1 VFCTALGGELLAGNV
16 RRTFRRLTGKAG
28 IGDDWTP
35 RELRHSFVSLLS
47 SSGVRIEDI
56 ADLCGHAGT
65 RVTEACTATSSA
77 QSCWTARSPWIR
89 SSTPGRAGSGGL
101 SVRRLPRSPP
111 SLLRTLHAIEQ
122 RRTVVVADGRQV
134 QLERILRNL
143 EPLLGGRQDA
153 C

>member
-77 QSCWTARSPWIR
+77 PWSRAARKSWTGCSPARHARPETANHLRVSYSVGYSMPKGHDLRW
-89 SSTPGRAGSGGL
+89 GCHGL
-101 SVRRLPRSPP
+101 
-111 SLLRTLHAIEQ
+111 
-122 RRTVVVADGRQV
+122 
-134 QLERILRNL
+134 
-143 EPLLGGRQDA
+143 
-153 C
+153 